1 MVELDIG
8 PRPATLHPK
17 EDIVGMVLQYMEVGP
32 KIWTTC
38 TCAML
43 DKLLKAMGEVDLNI
57 GPDLLTPTIQVIIV
71 DHLVF
76 IVMVIT

>member
-1 MVELDIG
+1 MGDLDIG
-8 PRPATLHPK
+8 LIPDTISTK
-17 EDIVGMVLQYMEVGP
+17 EDIVGVMVQYMEVGP

-57 GPDLLTPTIQVIIV
+57 GPDLLTPTIQVIMV
-71 DHLVF
+71 DHLIF
-76 IVMVIT
+76 IVVLIT